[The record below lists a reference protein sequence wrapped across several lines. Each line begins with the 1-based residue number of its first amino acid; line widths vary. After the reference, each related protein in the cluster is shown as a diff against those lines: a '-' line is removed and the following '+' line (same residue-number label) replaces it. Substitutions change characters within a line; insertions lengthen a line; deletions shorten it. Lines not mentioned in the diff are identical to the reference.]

1 MRDELHAALVEL
13 HKEALA
19 VDRPDLADDVDVVR
33 SIVEGICKG
42 IDKTR
47 HRHDEH
53 TYSPDGGK
61 GPDT

>member
-1 MRDELHAALVEL
+1 
-13 HKEALA
+13 
-19 VDRPDLADDVDVVR
+19 VDVVR